1 MSESRIDLDKVARV
15 IRLAEQHE
23 LEALTV
29 EMDGLSVAVRG
40 ISGPTAPR
48 PLVAAAGDHGAD
60 ADAMGADQLV
70 VTAPMVGVFYR
81 SVSPDQ
87 PAFIEVGDE
96 IEKGATVGLLEA
108 MKVYSEIPS
117 DVSGVVVSI
126 PATNGQL
133 VRPGQTLVVV
143 APSPTA

>member
-1 MSESRIDLDKVARV
+1 MPESRIDLDKVARV
-15 IRLAEQHE
+15 IRLAEKHE

-48 PLVAAAGDHGAD
+48 AVCAAATPDTDPGHAVGEGEA
-60 ADAMGADQLV
+60 V
-70 VTAPMVGVFYR
+70 VAPMVGVFYR
-81 SVSPDQ
+81 SAGPDQ

-117 DVSGVVVSI
+117 DVAGVVVSI
-126 PATNGQL
+126 PAVNGQL